1 MFSISQLLLIP
12 ALLFLRFLISFSL
25 TGFPV
30 KGVSW
35 TKNPM
40 QMYKKWPHTLS
51 RLQDSDIKIL
61 ATLGSD
67 YEDFNRTVDTILIP
81 RVPGTEGHE
90 KVRKYIFTEMQ
101 NLDWTVEEDVF
112 TDRTPHGKKSFA
124 NIIATLN
131 PNACRRL
138 VIACHYDSL
147 YNREYTFL
155 GATDS
160 AIPCSMMIHAARI
173 LQFSLNKQK
182 KKDNELTLQFL
193 FFDGEEA
200 FERWSKTD
208 SLYGSRHLAAKW
220 NRMNPFPDGLN
231 DGKHCSN
238 KEFASYL
245 DRMDVMVLLDLIGTA
260 NPTFYS
266 YFPDTYGLYSQLV
279 EIEKRLNALKLL
291 EAHPPEGNTH
301 YFDSRSTLAFVED
314 DHIPF
319 MKRGVPIVHLIPSP
333 FPHVWHRESDNR
345 ENMHHSTIDNL
356 NKILRVFIAE
366 YLHLGVLL
374 LSELRKL
381 KSWVLMNEDN
391 V

>member
-1 MFSISQLLLIP
+1 M
-12 ALLFLRFLISFSL
+12 
-25 TGFPV
+25 
-30 KGVSW
+30 K
-35 TKNPM
+35 
-40 QMYKKWPHTLS
+40 
-51 RLQDSDIKIL
+51 
-61 ATLGSD
+61 
-67 YEDFNRTVDTILIP
+67 
-81 RVPGTEGHE
+81 
-90 KVRKYIFTEMQ
+90 
-101 NLDWTVEEDVF
+101 
-112 TDRTPHGKKSFA
+112 
-124 NIIATLN
+124 
-131 PNACRRL
+131 
-138 VIACHYDSL
+138 
-147 YNREYTFL
+147 
-155 GATDS
+155 
-160 AIPCSMMIHAARI
+160 
-173 LQFSLNKQK
+173 
-182 KKDNELTLQFL
+182 
-193 FFDGEEA
+193 
-200 FERWSKTD
+200 
-208 SLYGSRHLAAKW
+208 
-220 NRMNPFPDGLN
+220 PFPDGLN

-238 KEFASYL
+238 KEFVSYL

-279 EIEKRLNALKLL
+279 EIDMREFLQKKRLNALKLL